1 MPKLTKQNKD
11 FSALVESLTDLSD
24 RNFREA
30 IRIAKQFRR
39 AQRSL
44 AKALQR
50 QQREAMLPK
59 KSNASATPMAG
70 VDYELAY

>member
-1 MPKLTKQNKD
+1 MPRLNKQNKD

-30 IRIAKQFRR
+30 IRIARQFRR

-44 AKALQR
+44 AKAIER

-59 KSNASATPMAG
+59 RSTANTAPMAG
-70 VDYELAY
+70 VDYEYA

>member
-1 MPKLTKQNKD
+1 MPRLNKQNKD
-11 FSALVESLTDLSD
+11 FSALVENLTDLSD

-30 IRIAKQFRR
+30 IRIARQFRR

-44 AKALQR
+44 AKALER

-59 KSNASATPMAG
+59 HSTAKSTPMAG
-70 VDYELAY
+70 IDYEYA

>member
-59 KSNASATPMAG
+59 KGTASAAPMAG
-70 VDYELAY
+70 VDYEYA

>member
-11 FSALVESLTDLSD
+11 FTALVDGLNDLSD

-30 IRIAKQFRR
+30 IRISRQFRR

-44 AKALQR
+44 ARALER
-50 QQREAMLPK
+50 QQREAMLPRK
-59 KSNASATPMAG
+59 ATANAGPMAG
-70 VDYELAY
+70 VDYELA

>member
-50 QQREAMLPK
+50 QQREAMLPN
-59 KSNASATPMAG
+59 KSTSNATPMAG
-70 VDYELAY
+70 VDYEFA

>member
-1 MPKLTKQNKD
+1 MSKLSKQNKD

-44 AKALQR
+44 AKAIER

-59 KSNASATPMAG
+59 RSAHASAPMAG
-70 VDYELAY
+70 VDYEYA